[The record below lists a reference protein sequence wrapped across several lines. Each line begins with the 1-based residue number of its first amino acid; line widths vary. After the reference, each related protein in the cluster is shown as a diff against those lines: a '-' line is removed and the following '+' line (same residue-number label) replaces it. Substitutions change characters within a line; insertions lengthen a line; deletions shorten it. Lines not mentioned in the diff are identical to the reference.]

1 MANGLPMMNGMA
13 AGPPAGNPM
22 GGDEVSQLLALREQI
37 DARLAELMGG
47 QPMSAMEATS
57 PSAAMSPSETMSPSV
72 PMAAPAGLLGGGA
85 Y

>member
-13 AGPPAGNPM
+13 AGPPAGNPMGGEM

-47 QPMSAMEATS
+47 QPMSAMEATT
-57 PSAAMSPSETMSPSV
+57 PSDPMAAMSPSGP
-72 PMAAPAGLLGGGA
+72 PAGLLGGGA

>member
-13 AGPPAGNPM
+13 AGPPVGNPM

-47 QPMSAMEATS
+47 QPMSAMEATT
-57 PSAAMSPSETMSPSV
+57 PSDPMAAMSPSA